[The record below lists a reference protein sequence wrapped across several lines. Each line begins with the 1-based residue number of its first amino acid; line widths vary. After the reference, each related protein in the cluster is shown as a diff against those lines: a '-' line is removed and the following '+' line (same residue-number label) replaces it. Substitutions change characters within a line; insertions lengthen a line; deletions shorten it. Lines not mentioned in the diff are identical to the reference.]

1 MISNIT
7 IIVASIASILYGVL
21 FVVVIFSK
29 PRTQLR
35 IAFAVYLL
43 SMFVWSVSAILVVS
57 NLVAALPWFR
67 LMSAAG
73 IASAISIFYFV
84 ETLFSRR
91 LRWSSLVYWYGIVAF
106 LLTTFT
112 NLVAKT
118 AYING
123 SGELYYELNP
133 MIVFIAVPGYL
144 MLVFSLWQL
153 VKSYLQIANAS
164 QRNRYR
170 YFMLAISLIIFGT
183 LMNFTE
189 YGKYPL
195 DILANGISA
204 IMIAYAILRHQ
215 LLDIRLVIRIGLL
228 YTITTAILG
237 VFYYLCIT
245 LVIFLFQP
253 EQTGEILF
261 VSILVAIL
269 FALFFDPLRN
279 LAQRWIDRL
288 FYREKYNAG
297 LMLQRLSQMTA
308 TLLDLDKI
316 TNIILTEVSNTLQIE
331 YASMYI
337 KDPQIGDFRV
347 LDQLGYFHKHTPHFR
362 SDHPIV
368 IWLNRNKKILT
379 RHTLSVL
386 PIFKS
391 IWSEE
396 RNDLDKLGIELFIPL
411 IAKEDLVGFL
421 AIGPKKSTESYS
433 NDDQLTLTTLANQ
446 TAVAVENARL
456 YEELEE
462 TFEQTVI
469 ALANAIDVRDTYTSD
484 HSQQIATWAAET
496 ARVLGCSNRE
506 IESIYWGGLL
516 HDIGKIGIPDSIL
529 SKSTSL
535 TKEEWE
541 IIYQHPKLGAKMI
554 APIKKLSHIAPIIE
568 YSHERYDGSGYPYG
582 ISKDEIP
589 LGARIIA
596 VVDSF
601 SAMMDERTYK
611 APMKLSDA
619 IDEIS
624 KNAGI
629 LYDPEVVSA
638 FFQVI
643 NLSIG

>member
-1 MISNIT
+1 MSSNIT

-21 FVVVIFSK
+21 FVVVIFTK

-35 IAFAVYLL
+35 IAFSIYLL

-57 NLVAALPWFR
+57 NLVTALPWFR

-91 LRWSSLVYWYGIVAF
+91 LRWSSLVYWYGIIAF
-106 LLTTFT
+106 LLTVIT
-112 NLVAKT
+112 NLVAET
-118 AYING
+118 AYINE
-123 SGELYYELNP
+123 SGELFYQLNP
-133 MIVFIAVPGYL
+133 MIIFIAVPGYL
-144 MLVFSLWQL
+144 LLVFSLWQL
-153 VKSYLQIANAS
+153 VKSYLQIANAA
-164 QRNRYR
+164 QKNRYR

-183 LMNFTE
+183 MMNFTE

-204 IMIAYAILRHQ
+204 IMITYAILRHQ

-253 EQTGEILF
+253 EQSGEILF
-261 VSILVAIL
+261 VSLLVAIL

-316 TNIILTEVSNTLQIE
+316 TNIILTEVLNTLQIE
-331 YASMYI
+331 YASMYL
-337 KDPQIGDFRV
+337 KDNLSGEFRV
-347 LDQLGYFHKHTPHFR
+347 LDQQGYYHKQTPLFR
-362 SDHPIV
+362 PDHPIV
-368 IWLNRNKKILT
+368 IWLNRYKKILT
-379 RHTLSVL
+379 RHTLSVS

-391 IWSEE
+391 IWSDE
-396 RNDLDKLGIELFIPL
+396 RIDLEKLGIELFIPL
-411 IAKEDLVGFL
+411 IAKEDLVGIL
-421 AIGPKKSTESYS
+421 AIGPKRSTETYS
-433 NDDQLTLTTLANQ
+433 SDDQLTLTTLANQ

-496 ARVLGCSNRE
+496 ARVLGCSNSE

-529 SKSTSL
+529 SKPTAL

-582 ISKDEIP
+582 VSKDEIP
-589 LGARIIA
+589 LGAQIVA

-624 KNAGI
+624 KNSGI
-629 LYDPEVVSA
+629 LYNPEVVSA

>member
-1 MISNIT
+1 MSSNIT

-21 FVVVIFSK
+21 CIVVIYSK

-91 LRWSSLVYWYGIVAF
+91 LRWSPLVYWYGIVAF
-106 LLTTFT
+106 LLTVFT

-118 AYING
+118 AYINE

-144 MLVFSLWQL
+144 LLVISFWQL
-153 VKSYLQIANAS
+153 VKSYLQIANAA
-164 QRNRYR
+164 QKNRYR

-195 DILANGISA
+195 DILSNGISA

-228 YTITTAILG
+228 YTLTTAILG
-237 VFYYLCIT
+237 IFYYLCIT

-253 EQTGEILF
+253 EQSGEILF
-261 VSILVAIL
+261 VSLLVAIL

-279 LAQRWIDRL
+279 LAQQWIDRL

-316 TNIILTEVSNTLQIE
+316 TNIILTEVLNTLQIE
-331 YASMYI
+331 YASMYL
-337 KDPQIGDFRV
+337 KNNQSGDFRV
-347 LDQLGYFHKHTPHFR
+347 LEQQGYFHKHTPLFR

-368 IWLNRNKKILT
+368 IWLNKYKKILT
-379 RHTLSVL
+379 RHTLSVS

-391 IWSEE
+391 IWSDE
-396 RNDLDKLGIELFIPL
+396 RNDLEKLGIELFIPL
-411 IAKEDLVGFL
+411 VAKEKLVGFL
-421 AIGPKKSTESYS
+421 AIGPKKSAATYS
-433 NDDQLTLTTLANQ
+433 KDDQLTLTTLANQ

-462 TFEQTVI
+462 TFEQTVT

-496 ARVLGCSNRE
+496 ARVLGCPHSE

-529 SKSTSL
+529 SKPTALSE
-535 TKEEWE
+535 EEWE
-541 IIYQHPKLGAKMI
+541 IIYQHPKMGANMI

-582 ISKDEIP
+582 VSKEEIP
-589 LGARIIA
+589 LGARIVA

-624 KNAGI
+624 KNSGV

>member
-1 MISNIT
+1 MSSNIT

-21 FVVVIFSK
+21 FIVVIYPK

-57 NLVAALPWFR
+57 NFVEALPWFR

-106 LLTTFT
+106 LLTAFT
-112 NLVAKT
+112 NLVAKA
-118 AYING
+118 AYINET
-123 SGELYYELNP
+123 GELYYELNP

-153 VKSYLQIANAS
+153 VKSYLQIANAA

-170 YFMLAISLIIFGT
+170 YFMFAISLIIFGT

-237 VFYYLCIT
+237 IFYYLCIT

-253 EQTGEILF
+253 EQSGEILF
-261 VSILVAIL
+261 VSLLVAIL

-316 TNIILTEVSNTLQIE
+316 TNIILTEVSKTLQIE
-331 YASMYI
+331 YASMYL
-337 KDPQIGDFRV
+337 KDNQSGDFQV
-347 LDQLGYFHKHTPHFR
+347 LEQLGYSQKHTPHFR
-362 SDHPIV
+362 ADHPIV
-368 IWLNRNKKILT
+368 IWLNKNKKILT
-379 RHTLSVL
+379 RHILSVS

-391 IWSEE
+391 IWGDE
-396 RNDLDKLGIELFIPL
+396 RIDLEKLGIELYIPL

-421 AIGPKKSTESYS
+421 AIGPKKSTETYT

-496 ARVLGCSNRE
+496 ARVMGCSNSE

-529 SKSTSL
+529 SKETTL

-582 ISKDEIP
+582 VSKDEIP
-589 LGARIIA
+589 LGAQIVA

-624 KNAGI
+624 KNSGI
-629 LYDPEVVSA
+629 LYNPAVVSA

>member
-1 MISNIT
+1 MSSNIT
-7 IIVASIASILYGVL
+7 IIVASIASIFYGVL
-21 FVVVIFSK
+21 FIVVIYSK

-35 IAFAVYLL
+35 LAFSVYLL

-57 NLVAALPWFR
+57 NFVDALPWFR

-91 LRWSSLVYWYGIVAF
+91 LRLSSLVYWYGIVAF
-106 LLTTFT
+106 LLTAFT
-112 NLVAKT
+112 NLVATT
-118 AYING
+118 AYINI
-123 SGELYYELNP
+123 SGELYYELSP
-133 MIVFIAVPGYL
+133 MIGFVAVPGYL
-144 MLVFSLWQL
+144 LLVFSFWQL
-153 VKSYLQIANAS
+153 VKSYLQIANAT

-228 YTITTAILG
+228 YTVTTAILG

-253 EQTGEILF
+253 EQSSEILF
-261 VSILVAIL
+261 VSLLVAIL

-316 TNIILTEVSNTLQIE
+316 TNIILTELLNTLQIE

-337 KDPQIGDFRV
+337 KDNQSGDYRV
-347 LDQLGYFHKHTPHFR
+347 LEQLGYFHINTPQFR

-368 IWLNRNKKILT
+368 VWLNRNKKILT
-379 RHTLSVL
+379 RHTLNVS

-391 IWSEE
+391 IWVEE
-396 RNDLDKLGIELFIPL
+396 RNDLEKLGIELFIPL
-411 IAKEDLVGFL
+411 IAKEELVGFL
-421 AIGPKKSTESYS
+421 AIGPKKSTETYS
-433 NDDQLTLTTLANQ
+433 NDDLLTLTTLANQ

-456 YEELEE
+456 NEELEE
-462 TFEQTVI
+462 TFEQTVT

-496 ARVLGCSNRE
+496 ARILGCSNSE

-529 SKSTSL
+529 SKPTAL
-535 TKEEWE
+535 TEDEWE
-541 IIYQHPKLGAKMI
+541 IIYQHPKMGAKMI

-582 ISKDEIP
+582 VSKDGIP
-589 LGARIIA
+589 LGARIVA

-624 KNAGI
+624 KNSGI
-629 LYDPEVVSA
+629 LYDPKVVSA

>member
-1 MISNIT
+1 MSSNIT
-7 IIVASIASILYGVL
+7 IIVASIASIFYGVL
-21 FVVVIFSK
+21 FIVVIYSK

-35 IAFAVYLL
+35 LAFSVYLL

-57 NLVAALPWFR
+57 NFVDALPWFR

-91 LRWSSLVYWYGIVAF
+91 LRLSSLVYWYGIVAF
-106 LLTTFT
+106 LLTAFT
-112 NLVAKT
+112 NLVATT
-118 AYING
+118 AYINI
-123 SGELYYELNP
+123 SGELYYELSP
-133 MIVFIAVPGYL
+133 MIGFVAVPGYL
-144 MLVFSLWQL
+144 LLVFSFWQL
-153 VKSYLQIANAS
+153 VKSYLQIANAT

-228 YTITTAILG
+228 YTVTTAILG

-253 EQTGEILF
+253 EQSSEILF
-261 VSILVAIL
+261 VSLLVAIL

-316 TNIILTEVSNTLQIE
+316 TNIILTELLNTLQIE
-331 YASMYI
+331 YASMYL
-337 KDPQIGDFRV
+337 KDNQSGDYRV
-347 LDQLGYFHKHTPHFR
+347 LEQLGYFHINTPQFR

-368 IWLNRNKKILT
+368 VWLNRNKKILT
-379 RHTLSVL
+379 RHTLNVS

-391 IWSEE
+391 IWVEE
-396 RNDLDKLGIELFIPL
+396 RNNLEKLGIELFIPL
-411 IAKEDLVGFL
+411 IAKEELVGFL
-421 AIGPKKSTESYS
+421 AIGPKKSTETYS
-433 NDDQLTLTTLANQ
+433 NDDLLTLTTLANQ

-462 TFEQTVI
+462 TFEQTVT

-496 ARVLGCSNRE
+496 ARILGCSNSE

-529 SKSTSL
+529 LKPTSL
-535 TKEEWE
+535 TEDEWE
-541 IIYQHPKLGAKMI
+541 IIYQHPKMGAKMI

-582 ISKDEIP
+582 VSKDGIP
-589 LGARIIA
+589 LGARIVA

-624 KNAGI
+624 KNSGI
-629 LYDPEVVSA
+629 LYDPKVVSA